1 MALDTSKPGDAGPL
15 EIVRA
20 GENDADLVAI
30 MVHRL
35 LHEVGAW
42 HDAPDD
48 ESIHGVCQELL
59 EEDSRF
65 TALLAFDAE
74 RRPVGVMTL
83 NEAVAIYA
91 KGRFGIIMELYV
103 VPDARSTGVGDRM
116 IAEAK
121 EIGRARAWSLLEVN
135 TPDGAQWAR
144 TQTFYERQGFRHVG
158 PFMKLEL

>member
-1 MALDTSKPGDAGPL
+1 MENEPL

-42 HDAPDD
+42 HDAPD
-48 ESIHGVCQELL
+48 EERIHDVCRQLL

-65 TALLAFDAE
+65 MALLAFDGE

-83 NEAVAIYA
+83 AEAVAIYA
-91 KGRFGIIMELYV
+91 QGRFGIIMELYV
-103 VPDARSTGVGDRM
+103 VPDARSAGIGDRL
-116 IAEAK
+116 IQEARS
-121 EIGRARAWSLLEVN
+121 IGQSRNWSMVEVN
-135 TPDGAQWAR
+135 TPDGETWGR
-144 TQTFYERQGFRHVG
+144 TRSFYERQGFRHVG

>member
-1 MALDTSKPGDAGPL
+1 MDTGPL

-42 HDAPDD
+42 HGAPDD
-48 ESIHGVCQELL
+48 ERIHDVCRELL
-59 EEDSRF
+59 EGDSRF

-83 NEAVAIYA
+83 TEAVAIYA
-91 KGRFGIIMELYV
+91 QGRLGIIMELYV
-103 VPDARSTGVGDRM
+103 VPDARSAGIGDRLVQ
-116 IAEAK
+116 EARS
-121 EIGRARAWSLLEVN
+121 IGNTRGWRMLEVN
-135 TPDGAQWAR
+135 TPDGEEWAR

>member
-1 MALDTSKPGDAGPL
+1 MDTGPL

-42 HDAPDD
+42 HGAPDD
-48 ESIHGVCQELL
+48 ERIHDVCRELL
-59 EEDSRF
+59 EGDSRF
-65 TALLAFDAE
+65 TAILAFDAE

-83 NEAVAIYA
+83 TEAVAIYA
-91 KGRFGIIMELYV
+91 QGRLGIIMELYV
-103 VPDARSTGVGDRM
+103 VPDARSAGIGDRL
-116 IAEAK
+116 IQEARG
-121 EIGRARAWSLLEVN
+121 IGQSRGWRMLEVN
-135 TPDGAQWAR
+135 TPDGEEWAR

>member
-1 MALDTSKPGDAGPL
+1 MKPGLPDTGPL

-42 HDAPDD
+42 HGAPDD
-48 ESIHGVCQELL
+48 ERIHEVCRQLL
-59 EEDSRF
+59 EEDNRF
-65 TALLAFDAE
+65 IALLAVDAE

-83 NEAVAIYA
+83 TEAVAIYA
-91 KGRFGIIMELYV
+91 EGRFGIIMELYV
-103 VPDARSTGVGDRM
+103 VPDARSAGIGDRL
-116 IAEAK
+116 IGEARG
-121 EIGRARAWSLLEVN
+121 IGTSRGWKLLEVN
-135 TPDGAQWAR
+135 TPDGEEWSR
-144 TQTFYERQGFRHVG
+144 TQVFYERQGFSHVG

>member
-1 MALDTSKPGDAGPL
+1 MENDPL

-42 HDAPDD
+42 HDAPD
-48 ESIHGVCQELL
+48 EERIHDVCRQLL

-65 TALLAFDAE
+65 MALLAFDGE

-83 NEAVAIYA
+83 AEAVAIYA
-91 KGRFGIIMELYV
+91 QGRFGIIMELYV
-103 VPDARSTGVGDRM
+103 VPDARSAGIGDRL
-116 IAEAK
+116 IQE
-121 EIGRARAWSLLEVN
+121 ARAIGQSRSWSMVEVN
-135 TPDGAQWAR
+135 TPDGETWAR
-144 TQTFYERQGFRHVG
+144 TRSFYERQGFHHVG

>member
-1 MALDTSKPGDAGPL
+1 METGPL

-30 MVHRL
+30 MVHKL
-35 LHEVGAW
+35 LHEIGAW

-48 ESIHGVCQELL
+48 ERIHEVCRQLL

-65 TALLAFDAE
+65 TALLAFDQE

-83 NEAVAIYA
+83 TEAVAIYA
-91 KGRFGIIMELYV
+91 QGRFGIIMELYV
-103 VPDARSTGVGDRM
+103 VPDARSAGIGDRL
-116 IAEAK
+116 IQEARSLG
-121 EIGRARAWSLLEVN
+121 EDRGWSLLEVN
-135 TPDGAQWAR
+135 APDGEEWSR
-144 TQTFYERQGFRHVG
+144 TQSFYQRQGFRHVG

>member
-1 MALDTSKPGDAGPL
+1 METVAL

-20 GENDADLVAI
+20 GHNDADLVAI
-30 MVHRL
+30 MVNRL
-35 LHEVGAW
+35 LHEIGAW

-48 ESIHGVCQELL
+48 ERIHEVCRELL

-65 TALLAFDAE
+65 TALLAFDQD

-91 KGRFGIIMELYV
+91 EGRFGIIMELYV
-103 VPDARSTGVGDRM
+103 VPDARSAGIGDQL
-116 IAEAK
+116 IQEAK
-121 EIGRARAWSLLEVN
+121 TIAKDRGWSLLEVN
-135 TPDGAQWAR
+135 TPDGEAWTR
-144 TQTFYERQGFRHVG
+144 TQSFYMRQGFRHVG